1 MDFVHTLYSISCDLH
16 FYAKVF
22 GWSEDSL
29 SGEERESS
37 YSVPVGYLKG
47 AQEAAE
53 DLMFDII
60 VQNGNPGRRTLTC
73 LALSIRYPFLGI
85 VKIGPDFAAD

>member
-1 MDFVHTLYSISCDLH
+1 M
-16 FYAKVF
+16 
-22 GWSEDSL
+22 
-29 SGEERESS
+29 
-37 YSVPVGYLKG
+37 PVGYLKG

-53 DLMFDII
+53 DLMFDIV

-85 VKIGPDFAAD
+85 VKKKDFAAD